1 VVEVDEDTSFFFLLA
16 TFLLLQ
22 GHQKGASKMV
32 VDSLGIIDC
41 SWTIEK
47 RRKKKSMLDFD
58 LMKGVVAGCCLA
70 GGRVVVVVCIY
81 TMNTKM
87 ERLDEQIM
95 AIRCQFNMHCP
106 GLLLL
111 LARNDGGR
119 AILWF
124 SFVFLGV
131 LYIDLIVF
139 LVLTYKSYSV

>member
-1 VVEVDEDTSFFFLLA
+1 
-16 TFLLLQ
+16 
-22 GHQKGASKMV
+22 MV

-47 RRKKKSMLDFD
+47 RRKKKSMPDFD

-95 AIRCQFNMHCP
+95 AILCHVQYALP
-106 GLLLL
+106 
-111 LARNDGGR
+111 
-119 AILWF
+119 
-124 SFVFLGV
+124 
-131 LYIDLIVF
+131 
-139 LVLTYKSYSV
+139 